1 MKFVLPSLMDN
12 INSTNSDLRVAS
24 LKIVSELSGIFF
36 GKQTNNPISQES
48 KEDLKNTIETQLIE
62 M

>member
-36 GKQTNNPISQES
+36 GKQTNNPINQDS